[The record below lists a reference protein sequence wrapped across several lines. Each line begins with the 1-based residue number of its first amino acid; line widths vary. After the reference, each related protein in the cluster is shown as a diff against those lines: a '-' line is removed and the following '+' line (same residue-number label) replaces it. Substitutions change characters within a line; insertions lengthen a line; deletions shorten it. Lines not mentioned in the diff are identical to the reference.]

1 MGDRAKG
8 YMTWNPKPESLEL
21 LAQVK
26 DVLREEKAELPVTA
40 RYLFYVLVG
49 KHGFP
54 KTENDYARLC
64 NLLVKA
70 RRAQLIPFYS
80 LRDDGANAQ
89 GGSFGYDD
97 PGDFWK
103 HLQESGESYSRFTR
117 LDQPVYVE
125 LWSEGNSP
133 VPMLAKA
140 ARRFG
145 VKVTGTGGFPGV
157 TLTHNFARRVVQRWK
172 DEDQP
177 TVWMHMGDYDPSGE
191 SIYDSMSED
200 IFGFVAGDLGYETAK
215 EAFLPERIGLTWEQ
229 VEEHGIETAPP
240 KKSDGRSAKWEDEG
254 RFDSAQLEAVPAA
267 MLKEWVAEACE
278 RHTDMN
284 ALEEYERKGEVERE
298 EIEDTLR
305 ELTDGGSLE

>member
-26 DVLREEKAELPVTA
+26 QVLVEERAELPVTA

-70 RRAQLIPFYS
+70 RRAQLIPFHS

-97 PGDFWK
+97 PADFWK
-103 HLQESGESYSRFTR
+103 TLQESGEDYSRFTR

-133 VPMLAKA
+133 VPMLARA
-140 ARRFG
+140 ASRFG

-157 TLTHNFARRVVQRWK
+157 TLNHNFARRVCKRWN
-172 DEDQP
+172 EGEQP
-177 TVWMHMGDYDPSGE
+177 TVWMHIGDYDPSGE

-200 IFGFVAGDLGYETAK
+200 IFGFVAGDIGYDAAK

-229 VEEHGIETAPP
+229 VEEHAIETAPP
-240 KKSDGRSAKWEDEG
+240 KGSDGRSGKWEDEG
-254 RFDSAQLEAVPAA
+254 RHETAQLEAVPAA
-267 MLKEWVAEACE
+267 MLKEWVADACE
-278 RHTDMN
+278 RHTDMGV
-284 ALEEYERKGEVERE
+284 LEEHERKGEVERE
-298 EIEDTLR
+298 EIEETLR
-305 ELTDGGSLE
+305 ELTEGGSLE